1 MARRHTGR
9 PNNALTPTA
18 MDLEDLH
25 LALVIAREGNLAA
38 ASQVLGMSQPTLSKA
53 VARLERE
60 TRVRLFE
67 RVARGMRP
75 TELGR
80 AFLERALHIDLAA
93 ADLHAALRDLR
104 QARAG
109 VLRFGI
115 GQGISDSWIAPAVRT
130 LADAGV
136 RFEISGGM
144 PDALLPRVA
153 LGELEFC
160 LSGMSAPPREGLSWE
175 PLASDPI
182 VVLAPVA
189 HALAQGR
196 RRPSWKQLAAAR
208 WIVPARNTSTH
219 DEFLRNFSEHG
230 LTPEETVVS
239 LTSQRELALGSVL
252 DALLLTSRSRLDGA
266 GVRDAYVVLEPPGGW
281 QSQRQAAL
289 VWRTNGYLS
298 PAAERAMALLRQ
310 AVGTPV
316 AKRG

>member
-1 MARRHTGR
+1 M
-9 PNNALTPTA
+9 N
-18 MDLEDLH
+18 LEDLH

-38 ASQVLGMSQPTLSKA
+38 ASQVLGVSQPTLSKA

-60 TRVRLFE
+60 TRVQLFE

-93 ADLHAALRDLR
+93 ADMHAALRDLR

-109 VLRFGI
+109 VLRFGV
-115 GQGISDSWIAPAVRT
+115 GQGISDEWIAPAVRT

-144 PDALLPRVA
+144 PDALLPRVG

-175 PLASDPI
+175 PLAADPI
-182 VVLAPVA
+182 VVLAPTA
-189 HALAQGR
+189 HPLAQGR
-196 RRPSWKQLAAAR
+196 RRPTWKQLAQAR
-208 WIVPARNTSTH
+208 WIVPARQTSTH
-219 DEFLRNFSEHG
+219 DEFRRNFKEHD
-230 LTPEETVVS
+230 LVPEETVVS
-239 LTSQRELALGSVL
+239 LTSQRELALGTVL
-252 DALLLTSRSRLDGA
+252 NALVLTSRSRLDGPS
-266 GVRDAYVVLEPPGGW
+266 VRNAYVVLEPPGGW
-281 QSQRQAAL
+281 KSQRQAAL
-289 VWRTNGYLS
+289 VWRANGYIS

-310 AVGTPV
+310 AIATP
-316 AKRG
+316 ATTKA